1 MIALPLCGRR
11 TAKVPEKDVR
21 MTLRQLQY
29 IDTIAKKGSLTAAAQ
44 ALFVSQPS
52 LTASLHELEAELGI
66 TIFVR
71 SRKGISLT
79 PEGET
84 FLGYARQILDQVS
97 LVEEHYSGTET
108 VRRHFCVSSQHYSFA
123 VEAFVA
129 LLREYGGPRYEFHMR
144 ETQTYD
150 IIRDVAAVRSEIGVL
165 YLNRFNEAVLRRT
178 LAENGLVFT
187 RLFRAS
193 PHVFLGAGN
202 PLAKKKAVTMDDLR
216 AYPRLSYEQGEHNS
230 FYFAEE
236 MQSTVESEREIV
248 VCDRA
253 TLFNLLI
260 GMNGYTICSGVINA
274 DLNGT
279 EIVSRPLLVDDYMD
293 VGYILPKDQKTG
305 ELTAAY
311 IQNLLCYTQNAEI

>member
-1 MIALPLCGRR
+1 M
-11 TAKVPEKDVR
+11 
-21 MTLRQLQY
+21 
-29 IDTIAKKGSLTAAAQ
+29 
-44 ALFVSQPS
+44 
-52 LTASLHELEAELGI
+52 
-66 TIFVR
+66 
-71 SRKGISLT
+71 
-79 PEGET
+79 
-84 FLGYARQILDQVS
+84 S

-129 LLREYGGPRYEFHMR
+129 LLRDFGGPRYEFHMR

-311 IQNLLCYTQNAEI
+311 IQNLLRYTQNAEI

>member
-1 MIALPLCGRR
+1 
-11 TAKVPEKDVR
+11 
-21 MTLRQLQY
+21 MTLQQLRY
-29 IDTIAKKGSLTAAAQ
+29 VLCVAAKGSISEAAKS
-44 ALFVSQPS
+44 LFVAQPS
-52 LTASLHELEAELGI
+52 LSNAIRDLENEINI
-66 TIFVR
+66 TIFHR
-71 SRKGISLT
+71 TNKGVVVSS
-79 PEGET
+79 EGEE
-84 FLGYARQILDQVS
+84 FLGYARQVLEQMSLLEEKYITGDGGRQVFTIS
-97 LVEEHYSGTET
+97 T
-108 VRRHFCVSSQHYSFA
+108 QHYSFA

-129 LLREYGGPRYEFHMR
+129 LLRDFGGPRYEFHMR

-311 IQNLLCYTQNAEI
+311 IQNLLRYTQNAEI